1 MSLFGKSASSKTTV
15 APSSQVDALL
25 KQIVANA
32 QNMQNNDP
40 GFISQQLA
48 GFNGNQQGALNN
60 LAVST
65 TQKKLLIC
73 THLVRSK
80 V

>member
-40 GFISQQLA
+40 DSSPNSWLGLMA
-48 GFNGNQQGALNN
+48 TN
-60 LAVST
+60 
-65 TQKKLLIC
+65 
-73 THLVRSK
+73 K
-80 V
+80 VL